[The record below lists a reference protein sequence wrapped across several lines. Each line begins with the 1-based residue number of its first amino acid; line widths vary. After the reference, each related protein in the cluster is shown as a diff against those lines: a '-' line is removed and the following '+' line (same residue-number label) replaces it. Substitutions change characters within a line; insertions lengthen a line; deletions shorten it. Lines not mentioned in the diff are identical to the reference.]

1 MAATVEVR
9 VLHGGTPALGSD
21 ITNKTA
27 RFKEADNDAQDAASP
42 IDRPAAGVVHSFRK
56 SFLLVA
62 TSLPDNFLSN
72 LRFFSDLATVGT
84 GQRVLFAKSTGYVQA
99 TSADLGTAI
108 STVDVDTLTAN
119 NPKVIQAGNFI
130 DGANDIAPFAGG
142 ALQEHVMLQL
152 EVASTAVGGDGGSKS
167 LTYRYD
173 ES

>member
-9 VLHGGTPALGSD
+9 VLHGGVPALGSD
-21 ITNKTA
+21 ATSKTL
-27 RFKEADNDAQDAASP
+27 RFKEADNDAQDALKP
-42 IDRPAAGVVHSFRK
+42 VDRPAAGVVFSYRK

-72 LRFFSDLATVGT
+72 LRFFSDLTAIGT
-84 GQRVLFAKSTGYVQA
+84 GQRVLFATSATYVQA
-99 TSADLGTAI
+99 TAADLAAAI
-108 STVDVDTLTAN
+108 SAIDVDSKTAN
-119 NPKVIQAGNFI
+119 NPKVLQAGDFI
-130 DGANDIAPFAGG
+130 DAANDIAPFAGG

-152 EVASTAVGGDGGSKS
+152 EVASNAVGGDGAPKT